1 METTTTC
8 RGSARRLAMRIAAA
22 CVLVSLSVFALTAC
36 SGGDDDASV
45 PDGTIDEPTEN
56 VVGGVGSPVSVG
68 NAVIT
73 VKSLQAAF
81 QPVSPAQRLSDE
93 ALVAPAA
100 GITFYQAYVHIEN
113 RGQFPLRVDPEDF
126 VCQIGNVLSTIEP
139 TRSGPQARSI
149 IYGTSLDLLLTFRGA
164 TGAEPT
170 LVYNP
175 PWYPTLITFNAS
187 VPSQGGSGGTAPE
200 DATTTSE
207 LEVID

>member
-1 METTTTC
+1 METTT
-8 RGSARRLAMRIAAA
+8 GFGALARRPMMRLAAA
-22 CVLVSLSVFALTAC
+22 CVLVSLAVFGLTAC
-36 SGGDDDASV
+36 SGKDDAV
-45 PDGTIDEPTEN
+45 PGSDDVSEDSADN
-56 VVGGVGSPVSVG
+56 VVGGIGSGVTVE

-73 VKSLQAAF
+73 VKSLEAAF

-100 GITFYQAYVHIEN
+100 GITFYQAYVHVEN
-113 RGQFPLRVDPEDF
+113 RGQVPLRLDPEDF

-175 PWYPTLITFNAS
+175 PWYPALITFSAGAQSQDGGAGSAS
-187 VPSQGGSGGTAPE
+187 QN
-200 DATTTSE
+200 ATTTTLVPATE
-207 LEVID
+207 